1 MSGILGTHD
10 LTGGV
15 TQSIYACDTDQFTTA
30 NISLCN
36 RHNETVKV
44 TLAITDAENAFDDAR
59 YIEYETPLLPKGVLE
74 RTAVVV
80 PEGKFLTVLSS
91 HNRVSAVAWGMRA
104 GNTVS
109 VSAITNAT
117 DSVGPVWV
125 TSTDITLAY
134 NEYNDID
141 LEATDPGFVSYS
153 VQSGTLP
160 TGMSITYDG
169 FLRGT
174 PSVPGEYAVTI
185 RATDE
190 SGNTSDLVATL
201 DVDALVTQNLRAYLV
216 AGDTNSYPGTG
227 TTWSDLSGNGFDATL
242 QGTTA
247 FDSGDNSINLGST
260 QNTTNYITLDINALQ
275 GASEF
280 TVDLWLQRDAA
291 NTDLDTFFTMGS
303 GNHALMYQRTS
314 DGTINYENTA
324 GTNFGT
330 SGQFTNG
337 VITNLVIRG
346 VSGTVFL
353 YKDNVLIGSGA
364 NTTTL
369 NGNSTLGIVLGQEM
383 DANNGNFQNTQNFRG
398 RYFEVKLYNRSL
410 TTDELNANYAN
421 SKARYGF

>member
-15 TQSIYACDTDQFTTA
+15 TQSIYQCDTDQFTTA
-30 NISLCN
+30 NISICN
-36 RHNETVKV
+36 RHNVDVEV

-59 YIEYETPLLPKGVLE
+59 YIEYATVLKPKGVLE
-74 RTAVVV
+74 RSAVTV
-80 PEGKFLTVLSS
+80 PTEKYITVLSS
-91 HNRVSAVAWGMRA
+91 HNAVSAVAYGIRA
-104 GNTVS
+104 GDDIS
-109 VSAITNAT
+109 VSAITDNT

-125 TSTDITLAY
+125 TSADITLTY
-134 NEYNDID
+134 NEYNNIE
-141 LEATDPGFVSYS
+141 LEATDPGFVTYT

-160 TGMSITYDG
+160 TGITITDG

-174 PSVPGEYAVTI
+174 PTVPGEYAVTI

-201 DVDALVTQNLRAYLV
+201 AVDALVTQNLRAYFV
-216 AGDTNSYPGTG
+216 AGDTASYPGTG
-227 TTWSDLSGNGFDATL
+227 TTWFDLSGNGYDATL

-247 FDSGDNSINLGST
+247 FDAGDSSINLGST

-275 GASEF
+275 GATEF
-280 TVDLWLQRDAA
+280 TIDLWLQRDAA

-303 GNHALMYQRTS
+303 GNHALMYQRAS
-314 DGTINYENTA
+314 NGQIAFENTSA
-324 GTNFGT
+324 TNF
-330 SGQFTNG
+330 SGASFTNG
-337 VITNLVIRG
+337 TITNLVMRG
-346 VSGTVFL
+346 VGGTVSL
-353 YKDNVLIGSGA
+353 YKDNVLIGSGS

-383 DANNGNFQNTQNFRG
+383 DANNGNFESTQNFRG